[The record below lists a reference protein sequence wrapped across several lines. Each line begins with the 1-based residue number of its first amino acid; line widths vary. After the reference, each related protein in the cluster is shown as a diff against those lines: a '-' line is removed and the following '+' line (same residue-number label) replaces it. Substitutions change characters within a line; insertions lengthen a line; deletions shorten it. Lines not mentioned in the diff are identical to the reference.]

1 MSNKTENHETTCS
14 FCTKRSNE
22 IRRMVAGPNVF
33 ICNECVETVVDIMRD
48 TDEEESR
55 KKIKAS
61 GIPTPK
67 EIHAKLDEHV
77 IGQEDAKK
85 TLSIAVH
92 NHYVR
97 IENAGKLGDIDFD
110 KSNVMLIGPT
120 GTGKTLL
127 AQTLATM
134 LDVPFAMAD
143 ANSLTEAGY
152 VGEDVESMIHTLL
165 SRCDHDVAKAE
176 RGIIFI
182 DEVDKIAKKQA
193 STSVT
198 REVGGVGV
206 QQALLKL
213 LEGTEVSVPA
223 DGKRK
228 HPGTNM
234 IKVNTKNILF
244 ILGGSFAG
252 IEEVTNNKG
261 PKESSIGFGAN
272 VDKKSK
278 SDDATSAIL
287 KVEPEDLIKFGMIQE
302 FMGRIPVIAKMQA
315 LGEDDLIRVLQEP
328 KNALIKQY
336 TSLMNIYGVNLKFEP
351 ESMTAIAKRA
361 LELKTGARG
370 LKSILEGALK
380 ETMYEAPSDKDLSE
394 VVVTAD
400 NIMNK
405 TPPVLVRREVPTAA

>member
-1 MSNKTENHETTCS
+1 MSNTTDNHETTCS
-14 FCTKRSNE
+14 FCSKRASE
-22 IRRMVAGPNVF
+22 VKRMVAGPAVF
-33 ICNECVETVVDIMRD
+33 ICDECNQTVSDVMRD
-48 TDEEESR
+48 TAAKESQ
-55 KKIKAS
+55 KQESS
-61 GIPTPK
+61 GRVPTPR
-67 EIHAKLDEHV
+67 EIHQKLNEHV

-97 IENAGKLGDIDFD
+97 IENDGKLGDIEFD
-110 KSNVMLIGPT
+110 KCNVMLIGPT

-143 ANSLTEAGY
+143 ANSMTEAGY

-193 STSVT
+193 GPSVT

-261 PKESSIGFGAN
+261 PKDSAIGFSAN
-272 VDKKSK
+272 VDTKSK
-278 SDDATSAIL
+278 RDDASTAIS

-302 FMGRIPVIAKMQA
+302 FMGRVPVVAKMQA
-315 LGEDDLIRVLQEP
+315 LSEDDLVRVLQEP

-336 TSLMNIYGVNLKFEP
+336 TSLMNIYGVSLKFEP
-351 ESMTAIAKRA
+351 DSMKAIAKKA
-361 LELKTGARG
+361 LDLKTGARG

-380 ETMYEAPSDKDLSE
+380 ETMYEAPSDKDLIE
-394 VVVTAD
+394 VVVTSD

-405 TPPVLVRREVPTAA
+405 TPPVLLRKEIPTAA